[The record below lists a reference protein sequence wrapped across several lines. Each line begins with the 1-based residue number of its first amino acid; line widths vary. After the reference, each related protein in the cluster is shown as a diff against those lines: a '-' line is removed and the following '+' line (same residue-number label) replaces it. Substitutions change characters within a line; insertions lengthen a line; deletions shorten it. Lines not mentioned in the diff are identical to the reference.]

1 MNKKGTKAL
10 ASATLMSLVL
20 TTALAT
26 GNVKAAANGQAT
38 RVGGTDRYETAAKV
52 ATTNFTTS
60 DNVVLVSGEGY
71 ADSVSASVLAKKLDA
86 PIVLTGSKTLDA
98 NAKSAIETLKA
109 KNVYIIGG
117 TGSISQDIED
127 GLKSDYT
134 VTRLGGQDRYAT
146 NLAIANKL
154 VDLGVSKSNIIA
166 VAGTGFADALSVA
179 PVAAADNEILL
190 LTKNDTDAMKATAD
204 FAKDSNVTVVGTTNV
219 VNGDIYNQLNAD
231 KRIDGGADRF
241 ATNIN
246 VLKAFDNDLKAD
258 KLYVAN
264 ATQANPDNLYA
275 DALVASAIAG
285 KYSAPLVLVD
295 KDGSTGTTNAI
306 NYIGTKATKDTDLQV
321 VGGTG
326 VISDATV
333 QSIEDAVKDKDTDPE
348 VSSITA
354 NGLNQIKVVFN
365 QEVDEDTAKDVT
377 NYKVDGSSLKD
388 DGSSYASLQDDN
400 KTVLITLG
408 DSRKQYDKVD
418 VTVKKGILTA
428 DKSKTVP
435 EFTQNVTFSDTTVP
449 TLDSVEAR
457 GNNKLT
463 VKFSEPVNLGK
474 IGSATIDD
482 GDLKVLSNTNFSN
495 FLSKFKIDGQ
505 NITGF
510 GLDSDLTLAKNA
522 VESTEGDVYADEV
535 DFYFNSSLTNGN
547 KTLKI
552 SDGDKDAALSD
563 AAGFTFQETSQD
575 FNIDTLTTTPQIT
588 SVTGDD
594 SGKVYINFDR
604 AMDSKSAIDTSN
616 YSVNDESSNV
626 TNAKLE
632 NNDTQ
637 VKLTV
642 SGLNKGSNKVNIKNT
657 VKDAYGNKVA
667 DDTYKS
673 FDLTED
679 TTKPTVNSVATLD
692 DTTIRVK
699 FSKDVNVTYATST
712 SNYKLKDN
720 SGNDITNTSKG
731 ITSITVPGGA
741 TDTASVFDIHVGDKL
756 TDSQYALTI
765 KNIQDTASTPN
776 VMDDYTTTFAG
787 SDSVAPV
794 ADDDAIALENTNDS
808 TNPYRKVVVTFNK
821 AMDASSLTNTSN
833 YKFKNASGDTKALPS
848 GTTISTSS
856 DNKSATI
863 EFPSAYGTYGT
874 DGQTYSKSG
883 DNLITDIAVIGVKDA
898 NGNAL
903 DVSQVLPVT
912 TVSATP
918 VTNVKAN
925 SIKVYYDGDNL
936 KVNLAFDKSID
947 NLDYTDFTLNEATPD
962 SGYKNS
968 DGTIT
973 LVYNDGGTK
982 IAQVKRAGIN
992 AKLNIGA
999 SSNTKDVTGRS
1010 LVAVA
1015 DADNI
1020 VPYYYQ
1026 AAPKTLV
1033 TKSVVDGVTYATN
1046 WNADADAKKVTV
1058 QFDTPIEQSSVKPGD
1073 FTFVVD
1079 GTTLNAKTATVGTIV
1094 GTNDNTVTFDFKNGN
1109 NTSADLAK
1117 FVAGASVKI
1126 TPNSSNK
1133 ISTLEDKND
1142 SYAYYVPSNNDLKS
1156 YTVTANST
1164 FATGVTSTVAQKV
1177 SGTEITVPQGATVEQ
1192 LIAGTNGT
1200 TAAVKDSAGVAKTT
1214 GALVLGD
1221 IATIDG
1227 TEYTIVSTDG
1237 ILTTTAGTISGTT
1250 ITVPSTTTVETLI
1263 ADTTPTVTVKD
1274 SADAA
1279 KTTGALVK
1287 GDKVIVDDKTYTI
1300 ALN

>member
-71 ADSVSASVLAKKLDA
+71 ADSVSASVLAKKLNA

-117 TGSISQDIED
+117 TGSISASIET

-246 VLKAFDNDLKAD
+246 VLKAFDSDLKAD

-295 KDGSTGTTNAI
+295 KDGSTGTNNAV
-306 NYIGTKATKDTDLQV
+306 NYIGKKATLATDLQV

-326 VISDATV
+326 VVSDDTV
-333 QSIEDAVKDKDTDPE
+333 SAIEDAVKDKDTDPE
-348 VSSITA
+348 VSSISA
-354 NGLNQIKVVFN
+354 VGLNQIKVVFN
-365 QEVDEDTAKDVT
+365 QEVDSDTAEDVT
-377 NYKVDGSSLKD
+377 NYKVDGTQLKD
-388 DGSSYASLQDDN
+388 DGSTYASLQDDN
-400 KTVLITLG
+400 KTVLITLATPQ
-408 DSRKQYDKVD
+408 KQYDDVD

-428 DKSKTVP
+428 DKAKTVP

-449 TLDSVEAR
+449 TLDSVEAQ
-457 GNNKLT
+457 GNTKLT
-463 VKFSEPVNLGK
+463 VKLSEPVNVGPVDAAAIDGGDAK
-474 IGSATIDD
+474 ISGNST
-482 GDLKVLSNTNFSN
+482 

-505 NITGF
+505 NISGF
-510 GLDSDLTLAKNA
+510 GLDPELTLAKNT
-522 VESTEGDVYADEV
+522 VSDGTNGWSDEIQ
-535 DFYFNSSLTNGN
+535 FYFNSSLTTGN
-547 KTLKI
+547 KTLKV
-552 SDGDKDAALSD
+552 SDGDQNGALSD
-563 AAGFTFQETSQD
+563 AAGFTLKETSKD
-575 FNIDTLTTTPQIT
+575 FDVDSLSSEPKIT

-604 AMDSKSAIDTSN
+604 PVDSKTGTVIGN
-616 YSVNDESSNV
+616 YEVNDKSSTV
-626 TNAKLE
+626 TKAQLKKD
-632 NNDTQ
+632 DTQ

-642 SGLNKGSNKVNIKNT
+642 SGLNKGSNKVYISNN

-673 FDLTED
+673 FELNED
-679 TTKPTVNSVATLD
+679 TTKPTVTSVSTLD
-692 DTTIRVK
+692 DTTVRVR
-699 FSKDVNVTYATST
+699 FSKDVDVDYATSK

-731 ITSITVPGGA
+731 ITDITVPGGA
-741 TDTASVFDIHVGDKL
+741 TDTASVFDIHVGAKL
-756 TDSQYALTI
+756 TDSKYNLTI

-776 VMDDYTTTFAG
+776 VMDDYNGTFEG

-794 ADDDAIALENTNDS
+794 ADDNAIALENNNDS
-808 TNPYRKVVVTFNK
+808 TNKFRKVVVTFNK
-821 AMDASSLTNTSN
+821 EMDGSSLSNKDN
-833 YKFKNASGDTKALPS
+833 YKFKNGSGDTKTLPS

-863 EFPSAYGTYGT
+863 EFPSAYGTAQSGKT
-874 DGQTYSKSG
+874 G

-898 NGNAL
+898 NGNPL
-903 DVSQVLPVT
+903 DVSQVLPVKT
-912 TVSATP
+912 AAQANITGA
-918 VTNVKAN
+918 NVKSN
-925 SIKVYYDGDNL
+925 SVKVYYDGDNL
-936 KVNLAFDKSID
+936 KVNVGFDKSID
-947 NLDYTDFTLNEATPD
+947 NLAYEDFTLNGVTPD

-973 LVYNDGGTK
+973 LVYNDGSKISGGTNDGKNK
-982 IAQVKRAGIN
+982 IDVVKSAGLA
-992 AKLNIGA
+992 AKLEVKAN
-999 SSNTKDVTGRS
+999 SETKDVTGLS
-1010 LVAVA
+1010 LASVNNVT
-1015 DADNI
+1015 
-1020 VPYYYQ
+1020 PYYYQ
-1026 AAPKTLV
+1026 AAPKTYD
-1033 TKSVVDGVTYATN
+1033 TDN
-1046 WNADADAKKVTV
+1046 WSANADDKTVTV
-1058 QFDTPIEQSSVKPGD
+1058 KFDTPIEQSSVKQGD
-1073 FTFVVD
+1073 FTFVVN
-1079 GTTLNAKTATVGTIV
+1079 GSTLNAKTAKVDSTATNTIKF
-1094 GTNDNTVTFDFKNGN
+1094 TFDSSDSDVN
-1109 NTSADLAK
+1109 SK
-1117 FVAGASVKI
+1117 FVDGAKI
-1126 TPNSSNK
+1126 KVTPKDTNK

-1142 SYAYYVPSNNDLKS
+1142 SYAYYVPSSDDLKG
-1156 YTVTANST
+1156 YTITA
-1164 FATGVTSTVAQKV
+1164 AGTGTNPDNPDNPGDTLPA
-1177 SGTEITVPQGATVEQ
+1177 ATVEQ
-1192 LIAGTNGT
+1192 AGTAIIGKT
-1200 TAAVKDSAGVAKTT
+1200 VAVVSLPSNVD
-1214 GALVLGD
+1214 
-1221 IATIDG
+1221 ATK
-1227 TEYTIVSTDG
+1227 YN
-1237 ILTTTAGTISGTT
+1237 
-1250 ITVPSTTTVETLI
+1250 
-1263 ADTTPTVTVKD
+1263 VTVKGTQLTYNE
-1274 SADAA
+1274 AA
-1279 KTTGALVK
+1279 NKFTGTLT
-1287 GDKVIVDDKTYTI
+1287 GTYTVADLQADTVVI
-1300 ALN
+1300 AK